1 MAVQLYSYHVEADT
15 SLPNPGFTPY
25 YDAEFFE
32 IIKKIKNNTPL
43 NPIHIKEWY
52 RVLVEKNVT
61 NHEID
66 DEGRMELVPCKIE
79 ERYPLHDWSE
89 SYRLCRLQGL
99 DPEIK
104 SFLFKL
110 VHQLLPSKER
120 VHHLTPTS
128 SPLCWCESGDH
139 ENYLHLFYFCSKNRE
154 AGEAVL
160 RVAQA
165 YDRDLTAEKSL
176 RLEVQTDKVF
186 TLPTTS
192 ILSTGL
198 LFIWENR
205 KQRKKTTLYMMRA
218 ELESAV
224 SIRRRSRLMKVREAG
239 DIMQNLINNFF

>member
-1 MAVQLYSYHVEADT
+1 M
-15 SLPNPGFTPY
+15 
-25 YDAEFFE
+25 
-32 IIKKIKNNTPL
+32 
-43 NPIHIKEWY
+43 
-52 RVLVEKNVT
+52 
-61 NHEID
+61 
-66 DEGRMELVPCKIE
+66 
-79 ERYPLHDWSE
+79 
-89 SYRLCRLQGL
+89 
-99 DPEIK
+99 K

-110 VHQLLPSKER
+110 VHQLLPSKEKIHR
-120 VHHLTPTS
+120 LTLTS

-165 YDRDLTAEKSL
+165 YDRNLTAEKSL
-176 RLEVQTDKVF
+176 RLEVQTDEVF

-224 SIRRRSRLMKVREAG
+224 SIRRRSRLK
-239 DIMQNLINNFF
+239 NLINNFF